1 MTLRECWMQSP
12 LGRIHLVA
20 DDEGLR
26 GIYLEDHVRK
36 PSFAAGDGVGLP
48 LLEAAREQ
56 LGRWFEGERTD
67 FDLPLRPRG
76 TPFQVEVWRALSSI
90 PYGETR
96 TYSEVAQTLGRPG
109 ASRAVGAANARNP
122 ISIVVP
128 CHRVVGAGG
137 ALTGYAGG
145 VDRKRWLL
153 EHERVVGARFIDRSA
168 RSRRSAG

>member
-1 MTLRECWMQSP
+1 MTLRECWMESP

-20 DDEGLR
+20 DDEGLT
-26 GIYLEDHVRK
+26 GIYLEDHARK
-36 PSFAAGDGVGLP
+36 PSFAADDGGGWR

-56 LGRWFEGERTD
+56 LARWFEGERTD

-76 TPFQVEVWRALSSI
+76 TPFQMDVWRALSSI
-90 PYGETR
+90 PFGETR
-96 TYSEVAQTLGRPG
+96 TYAEIARTLGRP
-109 ASRAVGAANARNP
+109 AAWRAVGAANARNP

-128 CHRVVGAGG
+128 CHRVVGASG

-153 EHERVVGARFIDRSA
+153 EHERVVAARFIGRSG
-168 RSRRSAG
+168 RSRRSTG